1 MLLPLHPLH
10 LLATIPHAL
19 CHRYLDYRLIEVADH
34 KAAREQFIEEIS
46 LIEEARDRER
56 EELKKKK
63 VVEERSREQAACYLD
78 GVESLLGDMFK
89 EDADNGKLVHLP
101 FWDEKREETAQKL
114 NPDTEVFIQK
124 ILEAHQNKIKERA
137 RFSAALGKSQRM
149 CQETAISIISTFSKA
164 KKKLWAT
171 VQAMET
177 AEALAELD
185 GLINANI
192 SMQNDLMEI
201 ELHQCEEEEQL
212 LSEFER
218 NYLELM
224 NENTELVSAHFTSF
238 RDCQKAFN
246 ESILSMTQQELERF
260 AAGDGG
266 DEALTEEQREVLKE
280 KEPLL
285 AAIQA
290 SHDMHLS
297 KIDAK
302 EDGMTQQQTR
312 AFNKMIA
319 SDKETAAQRNR
330 SRISE
335 IAALVS
341 LGADFAF
348 IRRSSA
354 LADREERRRVEAVQ
368 GYCCC

>member
-1 MLLPLHPLH
+1 MHPPSIPRSTFYYVQIRCTTRLPVSSSNR
-10 LLATIPHAL
+10 
-19 CHRYLDYRLIEVADH
+19 RYLDYRLIEVADH

-46 LIEEARDRER
+46 LIEEARDRDR
-56 EELKKKK
+56 EDLKKKK
-63 VVEERSREQAACYLD
+63 VVEDRAKEQAACYLD

-89 EDADNGKLVHLP
+89 EDADNGKLPNLP

-124 ILEAHQNKIKERA
+124 ILEAHKNKIKERA
-137 RFSAALGKSQRM
+137 RYAAALGKSQRL
-149 CQETAISIISTFSKA
+149 CQETAISIISSFSKA
-164 KKKLWAT
+164 KKKLWAN
-171 VQAMET
+171 VQSMET
-177 AEALAELD
+177 AEALSELD
-185 GLINANI
+185 NLISANL

-224 NENTELVSAHFTSF
+224 TENTELVSGHFTSF

-246 ESILSMTQQELERF
+246 DSILSMTQQELERF

-266 DEALTEEQREVLKE
+266 DEALTDEQREVLKE

-319 SDKETAAQRNR
+319 GDKETAAQRNR

-341 LGADFAF
+341 WHIPIL
-348 IRRSSA
+348 STM
-354 LADREERRRVEAVQ
+354 
-368 GYCCC
+368 

>member
-1 MLLPLHPLH
+1 
-10 LLATIPHAL
+10 
-19 CHRYLDYRLIEVADH
+19 
-34 KAAREQFIEEIS
+34 
-46 LIEEARDRER
+46 
-56 EELKKKK
+56 
-63 VVEERSREQAACYLD
+63 
-78 GVESLLGDMFK
+78 
-89 EDADNGKLVHLP
+89 
-101 FWDEKREETAQKL
+101 
-114 NPDTEVFIQK
+114 
-124 ILEAHQNKIKERA
+124 
-137 RFSAALGKSQRM
+137 
-149 CQETAISIISTFSKA
+149 
-164 KKKLWAT
+164 
-171 VQAMET
+171 MET
-177 AEALAELD
+177 GDALAELD
-185 GLINANI
+185 NLINANI

-224 NENTELVSAHFTSF
+224 TENTEAVSGHFTGF

-302 EDGMTQQQTR
+302 EDAMTQQQTR

-319 SDKETAAQRNR
+319 GDKETAAQRNR

-335 IAALVS
+335 IAALVRA
-341 LGADFAF
+341 LHRCLCDGAAW
-348 IRRSSA
+348 RM
-354 LADREERRRVEAVQ
+354 
-368 GYCCC
+368 

>member
-1 MLLPLHPLH
+1 MN
-10 LLATIPHAL
+10 
-19 CHRYLDYRLIEVADH
+19 RYLDYRLIEASDH

-46 LIEEARDRER
+46 AIEEQRDKER
-56 EELKKKK
+56 EELKKKSA
-63 VVEERSREQAACYLD
+63 VEDRAKEQAACYLD

-89 EDADNGKLVHLP
+89 EDADNGKLIHLP
-101 FWDEKREETAQKL
+101 FWDEKREETALKL

-124 ILEAHQNKIKERA
+124 VIEAHKNKIKERA
-137 RFSAALGKSQRM
+137 RYETAIGKSQRM
-149 CQETAISIISTFSKA
+149 CQETAISIISSFSKA

-171 VQAMET
+171 VQGMET
-177 AEALAELD
+177 VDALAELD
-185 GLINANI
+185 SLIAANI

-224 NENTELVSAHFTSF
+224 NENTEAVSGHFTSF

-246 ESILSMTQQELERF
+246 ESVLSMTQQELERF
-260 AAGDGG
+260 AGGDGG

-302 EDGMTQQQTR
+302 EDAMTQQQTR

-319 SDKETAAQRNR
+319 GDKETAAQRNR

-335 IAALVS
+335 IAALVCWGVVVIFCVVS
-341 LGADFAF
+341 VGSS
-348 IRRSSA
+348 SSA
-354 LADREERRRVEAVQ
+354 SYLFFTD
-368 GYCCC
+368 